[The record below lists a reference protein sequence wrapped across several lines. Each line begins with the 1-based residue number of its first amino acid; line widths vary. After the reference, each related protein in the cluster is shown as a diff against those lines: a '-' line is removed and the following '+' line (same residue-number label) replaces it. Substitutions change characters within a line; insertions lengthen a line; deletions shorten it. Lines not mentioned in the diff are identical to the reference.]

1 MVFNKRFLTTGRF
14 IDRWAYLALG
24 VFGLMV
30 IALVTAAIWQKPL
43 INRTLAVPIDSRT
56 TLPPIPIQPSLWGA
70 LRVDV
75 AAQLPTGEGATY
87 DLQILDAQGRVIAS
101 AVKDAWSESGSWSEE
116 GESGTWSEAELQA
129 GLDLRASR
137 AEPITIAIGVQDHT
151 TALGKPLDTPVTF
164 KVKVDAGA
172 IDDRYLWAGFIGT
185 LCTSLLALLAVPTSG
200 HRVIA
205 KTLSGPEITQRATM
219 GGPNR
224 LLRLV
229 VKVAGYN
236 SCPSSVK
243 LHLTIQDAEGTARF
257 QDDIYLTINYTKN
270 DGKITG
276 ANATY
281 TAFILLEPQGS
292 YGYRVAITPNESIKK
307 TTLIVS
313 EDART
318 LVPVSGYDLS
328 P

>member
-1 MVFNKRFLTTGRF
+1 MIVNKRFPTTGRF

-43 INRTLAVPIDSRT
+43 INRTLAVPVDSRT
-56 TLPPIPIQPSLWGA
+56 ALPPIPIQPSLWGA

-75 AAQLPTGEGATY
+75 AAQLPAGEGATY

-101 AVKDAWSESGSWSEE
+101 AIKDAWSESGTWREE
-116 GESGTWSEAELQA
+116 GESGTWSESELQT

-151 TALGKPLDTPVTF
+151 TSSGKPLNTPVQFT
-164 KVKVDAGA
+164 VQVDTGV
-172 IDDRYLWAGFIGT
+172 IDDRYLWAGLLGT

-200 HRVIA
+200 RRVIA
-205 KTLSGPEITQRATM
+205 KTLSGSEITQRATL

-229 VKVAGYN
+229 VKVAGYD
-236 SCPSSVK
+236 SCVPSVR
-243 LHLTIQDAEGTARF
+243 LHLTIQDAEGTSRF
-257 QDDIYLTINYTKN
+257 SDNITLPIRYTKT

-276 ANATY
+276 AKATY
-281 TAFILLEPQGS
+281 TAFILLEPRGS
-292 YGYRVAITPNESIKK
+292 YGYRVAITPDEGIKK

-313 EDART
+313 EEART